1 MGDVTN
7 WKCSFLF
14 VCFFRLFGDVLTER
28 DRLPVRVERS
38 CIVSLFSW
46 KLIERL
52 TQKIAQLVKCIY
64 I

>member
-1 MGDVTN
+1 MLQTGSVVF
-7 WKCSFLF
+7 CLF
-14 VCFFRLFGDVLTER
+14 VFFVYLETFSQSVIDCQFGLKE
-28 DRLPVRVERS
+28 VEL
-38 CIVSLFSW
+38 SLFSW